1 EDEIHKVFDD
11 IDQMVV
17 QTPEITFFSKLIQE
31 QEIKRQK
38 RQSQQFLL
46 FLSCALV
53 LISLLAFSLVAYT
66 YIFLVVQILSAL
78 VPALLLIVYFVK
90 RRERLQ

>member
-1 EDEIHKVFDD
+1 MKHKPLDLEDEIHKVFDD

-38 RQSQQFLL
+38 RQ
-46 FLSCALV
+46 
-53 LISLLAFSLVAYT
+53 
-66 YIFLVVQILSAL
+66 
-78 VPALLLIVYFVK
+78 
-90 RRERLQ
+90 